1 MMCASTSACCTCTVS
16 SSGELAALFAGQAD
30 LSHVNKEKAPLTLYQ
45 QRTMAN
51 GGQIPGV
58 TPGQTTKSRDVIYWF
73 LDYREFAD
81 VVKYRIA
88 MMRKAIDEKI
98 KQEVGKRGYICPNCH
113 KVYDPLDL
121 GHLFDPGAGGFL
133 CEVCSTELI
142 EDDPSLH
149 GDEGQGQDRMQR
161 FNMATAPI
169 RDALK
174 SIEGARLPTVNILA
188 WIAQNVATESMPTEG
203 GDGGEARR
211 VDVVF
216 GVDDQTAAQKKLA
229 EEQLAQN
236 ALPVWYTEST
246 ITGESTALG
255 KKEQAQA
262 AKAAAEREAAAGPR
276 KAFDEDDALAAHYA
290 NMDEDEED
298 DLEAAELA
306 QESPAE
312 TPAPD
317 TSGAGTPA
325 ANDVTV
331 MVGGKPMRL
340 AEIGEAEEEMMT
352 PDEYEA
358 YFEATA
364 AVV

>member
-1 MMCASTSACCTCTVS
+1 MASHVS
-16 SSGELAALFAGQAD
+16 SSD
-30 LSHVNKEKAPLTLYQ
+30 NRHVNKEKAPLTLFQ

-51 GGQIPGV
+51 GGQVPGV

-98 KQEVGKRGYICPNCH
+98 TNEVGKRGYICPNCQ
-113 KVYDPLDL
+113 KLYDPLDL
-121 GHLFDPGAGGFL
+121 GHLFDPSAGGFL
-133 CEVCSTELI
+133 CEVCSTELV
-142 EDDPSLH
+142 EDDPSMH
-149 GDEGQGQDRMQR
+149 GDEGAGQDRMQR

-174 SIEGARLPTVNILA
+174 SIEGARLPTVNIVA
-188 WIAQNVATESMPTEG
+188 WIAQNVATENMPTEG
-203 GDGGEARR
+203 GEAGDARR

-216 GVDDQTAAQKKLA
+216 GAEDDKAAQQKLA
-229 EEQLAQN
+229 EEQMAQN
-236 ALPVWYTEST
+236 ALPEWYTKST

-255 KKEQAQA
+255 NKEQAA
-262 AKAAAEREAAAGPR
+262 LAKAAAERSAAAGPQ
-276 KAFDEDDALAAHYA
+276 KAVDEDDALAAHYA
-290 NMDEDEED
+290 NMDDEEEED

-306 QESPAE
+306 QQGETPAE

-317 TSGAGTPA
+317 TSAAATPA

-331 MVGGKPMRL
+331 MVGGKPMKL
-340 AEIGEAEEEMMT
+340 AEIGEAEEDMMT
-352 PDEYEA
+352 PEEYEA